1 MELLVQI
8 CDLASPL
15 NSFKTQSVKSK
26 PFLVKNGHTFF
37 CSPTVLL
44 KKKLCLKTYSF
55 ILTMKLN
62 LVWWELKYAHSDLK
76 IYLAISLK
84 KISQKQTQIFNFGAT
99 KKRTERSG
107 LDLPKLHNPTQ
118 SYLFKNDYLYN
129 AFCCVLSA
137 WAVRTRAPVRDVLM
151 STFVRRR
158 KRYICL
164 LVMNW
169 CIKDMFTNLTFIQSW
184 VSTL

>member
-99 KKRTERSG
+99 KKRTERS
-107 LDLPKLHNPTQ
+107 
-118 SYLFKNDYLYN
+118 
-129 AFCCVLSA
+129 
-137 WAVRTRAPVRDVLM
+137 WAVRTCAPVWDVLM

-158 KRYICL
+158 KLHICI

-169 CIKDMFTNLTFIQSW
+169 CVKYMFTNLTFIQSW